1 MTIKSYLKHLEQ
13 IKQDL
18 LALNL
23 PDDTRLVNPLDM
35 GNMIDFGDCKL
46 KFTPQQAFVYNNC
59 CYANE
64 YLMGKQLTEK
74 ENVVVVRT
82 AGYSRK

>member
-23 PDDTRLVNPLDM
+23 PEDTRLVNPPDM
-35 GNMIDFGDCKL
+35 GNMIDFGDCEL
-46 KFTPQQAFVYNNC
+46 KFTPRQAFVYNNR
-59 CYANE
+59 CYAYE

-74 ENVVVVRT
+74 DNVVVVRN